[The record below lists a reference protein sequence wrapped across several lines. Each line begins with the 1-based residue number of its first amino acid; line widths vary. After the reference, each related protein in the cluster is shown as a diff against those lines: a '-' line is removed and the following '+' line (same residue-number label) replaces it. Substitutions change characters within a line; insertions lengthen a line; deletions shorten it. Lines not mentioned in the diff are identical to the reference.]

1 LFYTVAL
8 LTSTGVIIVLFYYV
22 SLFSGRKSSSISWI
36 IWLNPYYLGSI
47 IVITLKTIIIKQ
59 VKKRYLYPLTGFPF
73 FYISLSNKSYPNP
86 IFSNSVKSV

>member
-1 LFYTVAL
+1 MFYTVLL
-8 LTSTGVIIVLFYYV
+8 LTTIGVGIVLFYNV

-59 VKKRYLYPLTGFPF
+59 VKKRYLYPLRGFPF

-86 IFSNSVKSV
+86 IFSYSVKSV